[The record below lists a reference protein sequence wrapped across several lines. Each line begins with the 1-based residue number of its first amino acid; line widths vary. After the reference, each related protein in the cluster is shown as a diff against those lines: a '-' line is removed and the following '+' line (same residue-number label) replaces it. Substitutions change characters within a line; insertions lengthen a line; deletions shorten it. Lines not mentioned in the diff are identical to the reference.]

1 MVYFANYL
9 GCNFC
14 ARGTTSLLCGPE
26 AQGFYNENFVSCFG
40 WPYWTTAARNDG
52 KSSWAAYLYQCN
64 IPNVN
69 TQRTTNINLGPGI
82 DSLIRW
88 QGRPFGLNLDSGMG
102 VEFVK
107 FTGSNPPQ
115 TESTNTYMAGYK
127 RVAVS
132 SRGNSVGISGDAAY
146 GFTWGGWRLES
157 STGTVLTSLK
167 ATSLYYNSTY
177 GSKNFKDIKNFFAY
191 AT

>member
-14 ARGTTSLLCGPE
+14 VRGTTSLLCGPE
-26 AQGFYNENFVSCFG
+26 AQGFYNANFVSCFG
-40 WPYWTTAARNDG
+40 WPYWTTTARNDG

-64 IPNVN
+64 IPNIN
-69 TQRTTNINLGPGI
+69 TTCTTNSNLKADG
-82 DSLIRW
+82 LVRW

-102 VEFVK
+102 VEYVK

-115 TESTNTYMAGYK
+115 FDQSTYMAGYK
-127 RVAVS
+127 RVGLT
-132 SRGNSVGISGDAAY
+132 SRGNSVGISGAAAY
-146 GFTWGGWRLES
+146 SFSWGGWRLES
-157 STGTVLTSLK
+157 SSGTVITNLAST
-167 ATSLYYNSTY
+167 TLYFNSTY
-177 GSKNFKDIKNFFAY
+177 GSKNFKDIKTFFGY

>member
-1 MVYFANYL
+1 ML
-9 GCNFC
+9 
-14 ARGTTSLLCGPE
+14 THKE
-26 AQGFYNENFVSCFG
+26 
-40 WPYWTTAARNDG
+40 
-52 KSSWAAYLYQCN
+52 
-64 IPNVN
+64 
-69 TQRTTNINLGPGI
+69 
-82 DSLIRW
+82 

-102 VEFVK
+102 VSFVK

-132 SRGNSVGISGDAAY
+132 SRGNSVGIAGDAAY